1 MPVKL
6 KLTGL
11 WRFTTLYGTKNRCP
25 FHHWQLECKSRK
37 LRDIWNNRQVWRW
50 SIEWTR
56 VKLWVLSRG
65 HGGHSKQFI
74 LKTQEMTVHL
84 HITRWSIMKLD
95 WLCFFLKLKRR
106 SSTQA
111 GKKKKERKKERKDL
125 ELTVTQSEVKKWSE
139 VTQSCPTLCDPMDF
153 SLSGSSI
160 HGIFQARIL
169 EWVSISFSRRSSWPR
184 DWTLVSCIGGRC
196 FTVWVTRKSMT
207 QIINPLLPNSSL
219 NWRN

>member
-56 VKLWVLSRG
+56 VKLRVLSRG

-111 GKKKKERKKERKDL
+111 EKKKKKKRKKEREKRPGVDCDS
-125 ELTVTQSEVKKWSE
+125 EWSEEVKWSHS
-139 VTQSCPTLCDPMDF
+139 VVSN
-153 SLSGSSI
+153 SLWP
-160 HGIFQARIL
+160 HGL
-169 EWVSISFSRRSSWPR
+169 
-184 DWTLVSCIGGRC
+184 
-196 FTVWVTRKSMT
+196 
-207 QIINPLLPNSSL
+207 
-219 NWRN
+219 